1 LIMFFRALF
10 TIRSFC
16 FNVDRIISSTVTE
29 NVLTQ
34 IVMLVKLI
42 LHNEGHPQDQQNKAA
57 HTVLIQ
63 LIYLAIEN
71 NDTK

>member
-1 LIMFFRALF
+1 MFFRALF

-16 FNVDRIISSTVTE
+16 FNVDRIILFWTVTE

-34 IVMLVKLI
+34 MCMLVKLI